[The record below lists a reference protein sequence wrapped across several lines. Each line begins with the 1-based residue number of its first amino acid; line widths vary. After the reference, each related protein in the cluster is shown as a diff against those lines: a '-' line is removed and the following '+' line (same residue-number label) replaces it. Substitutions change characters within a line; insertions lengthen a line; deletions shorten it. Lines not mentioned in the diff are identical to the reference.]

1 MYKCQDTEA
10 VEISWKVLISITI
23 LYPVQQTKYLQPI
36 TNFVVANDFLPKG
49 FLLFKIAK
57 IAISL
62 GYFTKL
68 SIKSLVVKREYFK
81 SS

>member
-23 LYPVQQTKYLQPI
+23 LYPVQQTKYLQLI
-36 TNFVVANDFLPKG
+36 TNFVVANDFLPKI

-57 IAISL
+57 MAISL

-68 SIKSLVVKREYFK
+68 SIKSLVVKRENFK
-81 SS
+81 SN